1 MNIIAVLLTLARFLF
16 EVLLLSKI
24 ETVTEDFR
32 LKIDFISFYLTLSDF
47 CSYFYCIVLSSMVVD
62 IIYRK
67 TIFYCFYITSWISG
81 LPDYIS
87 FISPCPASVLELK
100 FSSVFSTTVPVSGL
114 VPVLQR
120 SVGSSLHLSL
130 VSPVLSTV
138 KHRLPVEPKI
148 RFRVERP
155 SVTFKSH
162 DPSLY

>member
-1 MNIIAVLLTLARFLF
+1 MLTLARFLF
-16 EVLLLSKI
+16 AVLLLFKI
-24 ETVTEDFR
+24 ETVTKDFR
-32 LKIDFISFYLTLSDF
+32 LKIDFVSFYLTLSDF

-62 IIYRK
+62 IIIYIGK
-67 TIFYCFYITSWISG
+67 PFFTVFYITSWISG

-87 FISPCPASVLELK
+87 FISLCPASVLELK
-100 FSSVFSTTVPVSGL
+100 FSSVFPTAVPVSGL

-120 SVGSSLHLSL
+120 SVGSSRHLSL

-162 DPSLY
+162 DPPLH